1 MICTKVELRLNWTH
15 SSPKHQER
23 FQCMWITPKC
33 NVIQSRG
40 FGLITDLCNSKVKHE
55 LTHLHQYLKR
65 CHHHHLQLNK
75 KRETWM
81 QLWSVERALWVDE
94 MLLHPLPP
102 SPPPPPPKKKK
113 NGKSFR
119 FPTRTTDADAG
130 CWMELR
136 SKLSPDF
143 SFRMS
148 RSRRHLEYN

>member
-33 NVIQSRG
+33 NVIQSRV

-94 MLLHPLPP
+94 MLLHP
-102 SPPPPPPKKKK
+102 PKKKEK
-113 NGKSFR
+113 KKRKALDSQHGQLMQMQDVEWTGQNSHQIS
-119 FPTRTTDADAG
+119 PSG
-130 CWMELR
+130 C
-136 SKLSPDF
+136 PDQGDT
-143 SFRMS
+143 
-148 RSRRHLEYN
+148 